1 MDFLDSTLIERG
13 GPVMWPLLLLSLFG
27 FTLFVERTL
36 YLHKGQIRSNDFIS
50 GIKNL
55 LRKGRL
61 IEALTV
67 CEETPGPV
75 AAVLKSALLHHDQG
89 EDAMRGA
96 IQSAAVVEIPTLERR
111 VGTLEAIAR
120 VAPLFGLLGT
130 IMGLGNAFFELQKA
144 GAYANVG
151 ILSSGFGD
159 ALITTATGLAI
170 SAMSYLAY
178 HFLHGRVRA
187 LVHDMEYAGHD
198 ILMFFLRELPDS
210 SKQALMRDA
219 QAEQAAA
226 PSQPVSRD

>member
-1 MDFLDSTLIERG
+1 MDFLDASLIERG
-13 GPVMWPLLLLSLFG
+13 GPVMWPLMLLSLFG
-27 FTLFVERTL
+27 FTLFIERTL
-36 YLHKGQIRSNDFIS
+36 FLHKGQIRTNDFLN

-55 LRKGRL
+55 LKKGRL
-61 IEALTV
+61 VEALTV

-75 AAVLKSALLHHDQG
+75 ASVIKSALLHHDQG

-120 VAPLFGLLGT
+120 TAPLFGLLGT
-130 IMGLGNAFFELQKA
+130 VIGLGNAFFELQEA

-198 ILMFFLRELPDS
+198 LMMFFLRELSQS
-210 SKQALMRDA
+210 SREALVKDA
-219 QAEQAAA
+219 QSDPREN
-226 PSQPVSRD
+226 

>member
-1 MDFLDSTLIERG
+1 MDFLDASLIERG
-13 GPVMWPLLLLSLFG
+13 GPVMWPLMLLSLFG
-27 FTLFVERTL
+27 FTLFIERTL
-36 YLHKGQIRSNDFIS
+36 FLHKGQIRTNDFLN

-55 LRKGRL
+55 LKKGRL
-61 IEALTV
+61 VEALTV

-75 AAVLKSALLHHDQG
+75 ASVIKSALLHHDQG

-120 VAPLFGLLGT
+120 TAPLLGLLGT
-130 IMGLGNAFFELQKA
+130 VIGLGNAFFKLQQA

-198 ILMFFLRELPDS
+198 LMMFFLRELSQS
-210 SKQALMRDA
+210 SREALVKDA
-219 QAEQAAA
+219 QSDHEE
-226 PSQPVSRD
+226 S